1 MLDRRTV
8 LKLGGSAA
16 ALSLG
21 LKPVFAQ
28 TDSET
33 LKLAVVVGMTGAY
46 GVYAA
51 EMKRGIDLVVEIM
64 NNEGVQIGDKVY
76 KISTQYYDD
85 KTDATTA
92 GRLVERAATSDGAH
106 MVLASGGSAI
116 VKANVAV
123 AQRIK
128 KPMMALWSQVDGV
141 YSPQK
146 GNPWLFSSLPPF
158 SLMYRGLMQFQAEL
172 PSPEIKTVVMVGPN
186 NELGIYSGDDYF
198 PEDVKLAGL
207 ELLGVEYYPPG
218 SNEYLT
224 SIARARR
231 MNPDC
236 LVLNAY
242 SDETVPMIKEMQSI
256 GWFPKSVVIES
267 PGGVAQSLGD
277 AVNGLFVPLLWDD
290 KIADTKDKY
299 VGTGP
304 DFTRLYTEKYGAA
317 PPDFTAAIA
326 AHDAI
331 SYVQVMQ
338 KAGVI
343 DDSEAIR
350 NAFLETDAE
359 TFFGP
364 NSFDDDG
371 LNRKAPVHAG
381 QFQNGATTVVYPAD
395 IRSAEPIHPYP
406 GYKG

>member
-123 AQRIK
+123 A
-128 KPMMALWSQVDGV
+128 
-141 YSPQK
+141 
-146 GNPWLFSSLPPF
+146 
-158 SLMYRGLMQFQAEL
+158 
-172 PSPEIKTVVMVGPN
+172 
-186 NELGIYSGDDYF
+186 
-198 PEDVKLAGL
+198 
-207 ELLGVEYYPPG
+207 
-218 SNEYLT
+218 
-224 SIARARR
+224 
-231 MNPDC
+231 
-236 LVLNAY
+236 
-242 SDETVPMIKEMQSI
+242 
-256 GWFPKSVVIES
+256 
-267 PGGVAQSLGD
+267 
-277 AVNGLFVPLLWDD
+277 
-290 KIADTKDKY
+290 
-299 VGTGP
+299 
-304 DFTRLYTEKYGAA
+304 
-317 PPDFTAAIA
+317 
-326 AHDAI
+326 
-331 SYVQVMQ
+331 
-338 KAGVI
+338 
-343 DDSEAIR
+343 
-350 NAFLETDAE
+350 
-359 TFFGP
+359 
-364 NSFDDDG
+364 
-371 LNRKAPVHAG
+371 
-381 QFQNGATTVVYPAD
+381 
-395 IRSAEPIHPYP
+395 
-406 GYKG
+406 